1 MQLELTRRL
10 EGRGNRRVMRQSIIT
25 RRAWLE
31 IDLDRLHYNL
41 TQLRA
46 HLTPGCEIS
55 AVVKADAYGQGAVPI
70 AKYLQQYEGI
80 TRFCVA
86 CLSEAIELR
95 EAGITG
101 EILMLAY
108 TASELAGEILK
119 YDLTQSVASSEY
131 AIDLNEQA
139 RLAGGIVKM
148 HIKLDT
154 GMTRTGFDCKTPSD
168 ISHIAEVYRMPN
180 LFATGTFSHFSS
192 SDDGS
197 EGADEYCHMQIA
209 RFNQAITAL
218 REQGCSL
225 GTLHMCNTGGIQK
238 YPEAH
243 FDMVRCGAEMA
254 GYNTAAHI
262 PLWDLKIMT
271 ALKVTVISLRDI
283 EAGTP
288 VSYSRTFKAEKPLRV
303 AVLSIGYADGY
314 PRNLSRVGRVML
326 HGKWA
331 RQLGNVC
338 MDQIMVDV
346 TDIPEV
352 RLGDAATIIGEN
364 GGLIQTADDLGAQYG
379 SCMHEVLSR
388 LGSRLQR
395 IYYRNGKIETVL

>member
-1 MQLELTRRL
+1 M
-10 EGRGNRRVMRQSIIT
+10 IT

-31 IDLDRLHYNL
+31 IDLDRLQYNL

-46 HLTPGCEIS
+46 HLAPGCEIS

-70 AKYLQQYEGI
+70 AQYLQQNQGI
-80 TRFCVA
+80 ARFCVA
-86 CLSEAIELR
+86 CFSEAVKLR

-101 EILMLAY
+101 EILILAY
-108 TASELAGEILK
+108 TTPELTGEILK
-119 YDLTQSVASSEY
+119 YDLTQSVASPEY
-131 AIDLNEQA
+131 ACELDEQA

-148 HIKLDT
+148 HVKLDT
-154 GMTRTGFDCKTPSD
+154 GMTRTGFDCKTPQD
-168 ISHIAEVYRMPN
+168 IAQIVKVYQMPN
-180 LFATGTFSHFSS
+180 LSAAGTFSHFSS
-192 SDDGS
+192 ADDGS
-197 EGADEYCHMQIA
+197 EGADEYCHMQIT
-209 RFNQAITAL
+209 RFNEVIAAL
-218 REQGCSL
+218 REQGCNL

-238 YPEAH
+238 YPQAH
-243 FDMVRCGAEMA
+243 FDMVRCGAAMA

-262 PLWDLKIMT
+262 PKWDLKIMS
-271 ALKVTVISLRDI
+271 ALKVTVISLRDVQP
-283 EAGTP
+283 GTP

-314 PRNLSRVGRVML
+314 PRNLSRVGRVIL

-338 MDQIMVDV
+338 MDQMMVDV
-346 TDIPEV
+346 TDIPGVEI
-352 RLGDAATIIGEN
+352 GDAATIIGED

-395 IYYRNGKIETVL
+395 IYYRNDKIETIL

>member
-1 MQLELTRRL
+1 MMQ
-10 EGRGNRRVMRQSIIT
+10 QSFIT

-41 TQLRA
+41 AQLRA
-46 HLTPGCEIS
+46 HLAPGCEIS
-55 AVVKADAYGQGAVPI
+55 AVVKANAYGQGAVPI
-70 AKYLQQYEGI
+70 AKYLQQHEGV

-108 TASELAGEILK
+108 TAPELADEILK
-119 YDLTQSVASSEY
+119 YDLTQSVASLEY
-131 AIDLNEQA
+131 AQILNEQA
-139 RLAGGIVKM
+139 QLSGGIIKM

-154 GMTRTGFDCKTPSD
+154 GMTRTGFDCKTPQD
-168 ISHIAEVYRMPN
+168 IAQATEVYRLPN
-180 LFATGTFSHFSS
+180 LLVTGTFSHFSS
-192 SDDGS
+192 ADDGS
-197 EGADEYCHMQIA
+197 AGADEYCQLQIE
-209 RFNQAITAL
+209 RFKAATEAL
-218 REQGCSL
+218 RALDCKL

-238 YPEAH
+238 YPQAH

-254 GYNTAAHI
+254 GYNTAVHI
-262 PLWDLKIMT
+262 PKWDLKIMT
-271 ALKVTVISLRDI
+271 ALKVTVISLRNV
-283 EAGTP
+283 ETGTP

-338 MDQIMVDV
+338 MDQMMVDV

-352 RLGDAATIIGEN
+352 KMGDAATIIGED
-364 GGLIQTADDLGAQYG
+364 GDLIQTADDLGAQYG

-388 LGSRLQR
+388 LGGRLQR
-395 IYYRNGKIETVL
+395 LYYRNGKLETIL

>member
-1 MQLELTRRL
+1 MTQ
-10 EGRGNRRVMRQSIIT
+10 QAIIT

-31 IDLDRLHYNL
+31 IDLDRLHDNL

-46 HLTPGCEIS
+46 HLAPGCEIS
-55 AVVKADAYGQGAVPI
+55 AVVKANAYGQGAVPI
-70 AKYLQQYEGI
+70 ARYQQQHEGI

-86 CLSEAIELR
+86 CLSEAIALR

-101 EILMLAY
+101 EILVLAY
-108 TASELAGEILK
+108 TAPELTGLLLK
-119 YDLTQSVASSEY
+119 YDATQSVASLEY
-131 AIDLNEQA
+131 ARALDEQA
-139 RLAGGIVKM
+139 RLAGGVIKM
-148 HIKLDT
+148 HVKLDT
-154 GMTRTGFDCKTPSD
+154 GMTRTGFDCKTSEE
-168 ISHIAEVYRMPN
+168 IEQIAGVYRLNN
-180 LFATGTFSHFSS
+180 LAATGTFSHFSS
-192 SDDGS
+192 ADDSS
-197 EGADEYCHMQIA
+197 EGAEEYCHMQIA
-209 RFNQAITAL
+209 RFNAAVSML
-218 REQGCSL
+218 KARGCAL
-225 GTLHMCNTGGIQK
+225 GTLHMCNTGGVQK
-238 YPEAH
+238 YPQAH
-243 FDMVRCGAEMA
+243 FDMVRCGAQMA

-262 PLWDLKIMT
+262 PQWDLKIIT

-314 PRNLSRVGRVML
+314 PRNLSRVGRVIL

-338 MDQIMVDV
+338 MDQMVVDV
-346 TDIPEV
+346 TDIPGV
-352 RLGDAATIIGEN
+352 RPGDAATIIGED

-388 LGSRLQR
+388 LGPRLQR
-395 IYYRNGKIETVL
+395 LYYRNGSLETVF

>member
-1 MQLELTRRL
+1 
-10 EGRGNRRVMRQSIIT
+10 MRKAIIT

-41 TQLRA
+41 TLLRA
-46 HLTPGCEIS
+46 HLAPSCEIS
-55 AVVKADAYGQGAVPI
+55 AVLKANAYGQGAVPI
-70 AKYLQQYEGI
+70 ARYLQQHEGI

-86 CLSEAIELR
+86 CLSEAVELR

-108 TASELAGEILK
+108 TTPELAGEIIK
-119 YDLTQSVASSEY
+119 YDATQSVASLAY
-131 AIDLNEQA
+131 AHALDEQA
-139 RLAGGIVKM
+139 RLTGGTIKM

-154 GMTRTGFDCKTPSD
+154 GMTRTGFNCKTPQD
-168 ISHIAEVYRMPN
+168 IAQIYEVYQLPN
-180 LFATGTFSHFSS
+180 LRATGTFSHFSS
-192 SDDGS
+192 ADDGS
-197 EGADEYCHMQIA
+197 EGANEYCHVQIE
-209 RFNQAITAL
+209 RFNEATAAL
-218 REQGCSL
+218 WSQGCQL

-238 YPEAH
+238 YPQAH

-254 GYNTAAHI
+254 GYNTAMHI
-262 PLWDLKIMT
+262 PKWDLKIMT

-283 EAGTP
+283 ETGTP
-288 VSYSRTFKAEKPLRV
+288 VSYSRTFKAEKTMRV

-338 MDQIMVDV
+338 MDQMMVDV
-346 TDIPEV
+346 TDIPEAQM
-352 RLGDAATIIGEN
+352 GDAATIIGED
-364 GGLIQTADDLGAQYG
+364 GDLIQTADDLGAQYG

-388 LGSRLQR
+388 LGERLQR
-395 IYYRNGKIETVL
+395 LYYRNGKLETIL

>member
-1 MQLELTRRL
+1 M
-10 EGRGNRRVMRQSIIT
+10 T

-55 AVVKADAYGQGAVPI
+55 AVLKANAYGQGAVPI
-70 AKYLQQYEGI
+70 ARYLQQYEGI

-86 CLSEAIELR
+86 CLSEAAELR
-95 EAGITG
+95 EAGISG

-108 TASELAGEILK
+108 TTPELAGEILK
-119 YDLTQSVASSEY
+119 YDATQSVASLEY
-131 AIDLNEQA
+131 AHALNEQA
-139 RLAGGIVKM
+139 QLAGGTVKM
-148 HIKLDT
+148 HVKLDT
-154 GMTRTGFDCKTPSD
+154 GMTRTGFDCKTPQD
-168 ISHIAEVYRMPN
+168 IEQIAGVYRLQN
-180 LFATGTFSHFSS
+180 LLATGTFSHFSS
-192 SDDGS
+192 ADDGS
-197 EGADEYCHMQIA
+197 EGADEYCHMQID
-209 RFNQAITAL
+209 RFNSAVATL
-218 REQGCSL
+218 RARGCRL

-238 YPEAH
+238 YRQAH
-243 FDMVRCGAEMA
+243 FDMVRCGAELA

-262 PLWDLKIMT
+262 PQWNLKMMT
-271 ALKVTVISLRDI
+271 ALKATVISLRDV

-288 VSYSRTFKAEKPLRV
+288 VSYSRTFKAEKPLKV

-314 PRNLSRVGRVML
+314 PRGLSRVGRVML

-338 MDQIMVDV
+338 MDQMMVDV
-346 TDIPEV
+346 TDIPETE
-352 RLGDAATIIGEN
+352 LGDAATIIGEDGN
-364 GGLIQTADDLGAQYG
+364 LIQTADDLGAQYG

-388 LGSRLQR
+388 LGQRLQR
-395 IYYRNGKIETVL
+395 LYYRNGTLETIL